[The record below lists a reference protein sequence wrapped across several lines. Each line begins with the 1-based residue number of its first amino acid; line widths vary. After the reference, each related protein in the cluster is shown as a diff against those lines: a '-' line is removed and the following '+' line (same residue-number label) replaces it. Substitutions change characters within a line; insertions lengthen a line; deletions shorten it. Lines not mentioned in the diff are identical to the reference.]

1 VDGTIELQ
9 RLENVLYVQHP
20 AFGQENSTVTLFKI
34 SADGTEASR
43 VQVKFGRASVNFI
56 EIVEGLQVGD
66 KVILSDMSAWDSYD
80 RIRLN

>member
-1 VDGTIELQ
+1 
-9 RLENVLYVQHP
+9 
-20 AFGQENSTVTLFKI
+20 
-34 SADGTEASR
+34 
-43 VQVKFGRASVNFI
+43 VKFGRASVNFI